1 MGARAKAK
9 LSPYG
14 VQRALWC
21 GTLKLTGNLQLSCHR
36 DEYVDSS
43 STPSLVKQ
51 LSRTYRTKSSPDL
64 YRNPPSRDS
73 RTREPSWRSCRV
85 ERQER
90 GIACLSACEDE
101 KERGL
106 ARALQRDGEGND
118 VRSINYPIRKHST
131 LEPRT
136 SVPVSPCSHAQ
147 LMTLPLARGSW
158 PRNGYECAREG
169 DERGK

>member
-1 MGARAKAK
+1 MVRDAETNGQ
-9 LSPYG
+9 PP
-14 VQRALWC
+14 
-21 GTLKLTGNLQLSCHR
+21 TLVPSR
-36 DEYVDSS
+36 RVRRYFEYTKYSKTAV
-43 STPSLVKQ
+43 P
-51 LSRTYRTKSSPDL
+51 YRTKSSPDL